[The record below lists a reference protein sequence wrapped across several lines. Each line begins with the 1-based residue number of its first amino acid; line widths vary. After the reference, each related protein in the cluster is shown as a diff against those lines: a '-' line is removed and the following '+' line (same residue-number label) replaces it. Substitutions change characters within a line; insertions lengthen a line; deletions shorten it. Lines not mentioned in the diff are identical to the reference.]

1 MATYDLM
8 RMRKDLDSM
17 YNELSEFQD
26 STLYLLNY
34 SFPFIRKQI

>member
-17 YNELSEFQD
+17 YNELSEFHD
-26 STLYLLNY
+26 SKLYLLNY